1 LARIARDHT
10 FLRVLASTGI
20 SDGFTNPIKANDLI
34 GAVIN
39 HIVID
44 PGRVDKGKTFLT
56 RPVSC
61 VIGWVDIQSK
71 TVHPVH

>member
-1 LARIARDHT
+1 MTPNLIWPASPAT
-10 FLRVLASTGI
+10 TLRVLASTGI

-39 HIVID
+39 DIVID

-56 RPVSC
+56 RPGTALSD
-61 VIGWVDIQSK
+61 G
-71 TVHPVH
+71 